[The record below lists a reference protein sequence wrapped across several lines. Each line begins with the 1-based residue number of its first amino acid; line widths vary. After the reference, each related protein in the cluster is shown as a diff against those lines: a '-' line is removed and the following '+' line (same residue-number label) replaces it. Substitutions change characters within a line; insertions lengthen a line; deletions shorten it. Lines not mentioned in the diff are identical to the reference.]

1 VTYRAAAGGAVLAAA
16 LLAGGCTS
24 DTRYGGSGV
33 DAGAGAG
40 GPGGSGGATG
50 GAGAPG
56 TAGTGGAAGVDARGG
71 AGGTAP
77 GGASGAAAGG
87 STGLAGGAAGAGTG
101 GAGGVPAAGGSGGA
115 PAAGG
120 AGGAATTLALTY
132 ATSSATATVFAI
144 RIANAGP
151 ATPLISTIRAR
162 YFFSDDS
169 TNKMNAATLDS
180 ATWHLSTGN
189 DVDLR
194 ASGGCAVIS
203 TYPAAPASA
212 YADVGCALT
221 APLNASDSLT
231 FSIHFDPNSQ
241 AAANDYSYL
250 PTGGAFQPNPHMLLL
265 QNGLI
270 VSGTAPF

>member
-1 VTYRAAAGGAVLAAA
+1 VTFRAAAAGAVLAAA
-16 LLAGGCTS
+16 LTTALGSGGCTS

-33 DAGAGAG
+33 DGGAGTGPAGAG
-40 GPGGSGGATG
+40 GSGGPTG
-50 GAGAPG
+50 GGGASAGAPG
-56 TAGTGGAAGVDARGG
+56 TAG
-71 AGGTAP
+71 AGGVAP
-77 GGASGAAAGG
+77 GGTSGAAPGG
-87 STGLAGGAAGAGTG
+87 SAGLAGGAAGAGKGGTG
-101 GAGGVPAAGGSGGA
+101 GS

-120 AGGAATTLALTY
+120 AGGSSSVGGAGGTVSTLALTY

-151 ATPLISTIRAR
+151 ATPLISTIKAR

-180 ATWHLSTGN
+180 ATWHLSSGN

-194 ASGGCAVIS
+194 GSGGCAVIS

-221 APLNASDSLT
+221 APLNANDSLT
-231 FSIHFDPNSQ
+231 FSIHFDPASQ

-250 PTGGAFQPNPHMLLL
+250 ATGGAFQPNPHMLLL